1 VIKFQELVL
10 QRDLIKSVAERWK
23 AQYAPNE
30 NWNIQYGE
38 GKRQIYDRLL
48 ALDTDNC
55 TAEDVV
61 RIIGNTSWTTIRCD
75 YCECYERGQQT
86 KAKCYIR
93 FDNHR
98 CMCNVCLANYMNM
111 VNLAYGK

>member
-1 VIKFQELVL
+1 MIKFQELII
-10 QRDLIKSVAERWK
+10 QRDLIKTVAERWK
-23 AQYAPNE
+23 AQYAPSE

-38 GKRQIYDRLL
+38 GKRVVYERLL
-48 ALDTDNC
+48 ELDTNNC
-55 TAEDVV
+55 TAEDVI
-61 RIIGNTSWTTIRCD
+61 RIIGNTSWTMIRCD
-75 YCECYERGQQT
+75 HCYPQDRD